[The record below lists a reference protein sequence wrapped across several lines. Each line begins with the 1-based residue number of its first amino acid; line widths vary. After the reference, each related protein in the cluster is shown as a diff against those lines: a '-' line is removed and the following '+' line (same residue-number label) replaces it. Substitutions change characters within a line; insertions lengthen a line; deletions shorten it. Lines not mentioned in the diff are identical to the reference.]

1 MGASDFLQLD
11 SRQAPAGERTAW
23 LASRLRAA
31 VADGRLSEGARLPA
45 TRVLAAELGLAR
57 GTVAEAYRRLLEE
70 GLLATNRGGG
80 TIVTGGHRTSVAE
93 SAATPNAAASGS
105 APDGPA
111 PVPARGPAAG
121 PVAPA
126 PLLDLSTGLP
136 DLSAFPRAA
145 WLRAER
151 EVLDT
156 AGARELGYSRP
167 EGPLVLREALSEWL
181 ARSRGVV
188 SSPDDVIVTAGVA
201 GAIALLAQTLRTHG
215 LTTWAMEDPGS
226 TGTRRLLDYWVEKT
240 VPVNVDDDGID
251 IDALRSTGTRAVIVT
266 PAHEYPTGV
275 VLAPERRRAL
285 VDWADKGDGIVI
297 EDDYDAEHRYDRM
310 PVRALQSLAPHRVAY
325 VSSLSKTLAPALRL
339 GWLVPPK
346 HLRAELAERRW
357 ASDLG
362 SPVVPQLVLARL
374 LRSGVLERQLRTLR
388 TRHRQRRDAAVAA
401 VSRYLPQAEVQGV
414 AAGLH
419 VLVLLPDHV
428 DDVRLAEDALGHGIR
443 IAPLSPMRS
452 RTGRPGIVIAYGH
465 HSPAILERAVQ
476 TIGRLVG

>member
-11 SRQAPAGERTAW
+11 SGQAPAGERTAW
-23 LASRLRAA
+23 LASQLRAA
-31 VADGRLSEGARLPA
+31 VADGRLPHGARLPA

-80 TIVTGGHRTSVAE
+80 TIVTGSRGPRAAASVE
-93 SAATPNAAASGS
+93 TPDAASGS
-105 APDGPA
+105 TLHNS
-111 PVPARGPAAG
+111 AAG
-121 PVAPA
+121 SAARSPEPI
-126 PLLDLSTGLP
+126 LDLSTGLP

-188 SSPDDVIVTAGVA
+188 CTPDDVIVTGGVT
-201 GAIALLAQTLRTHG
+201 GAIALLAQTLRTHD
-215 LTTWAMEDPGS
+215 LTRWAMEDPGS
-226 TGTRRLLDYWVEKT
+226 TGTRRLLDYWVDET
-240 VPVNVDDDGID
+240 VPVDVDDDGID
-251 IDALRSTGTRAVIVT
+251 VGALRSTGARVVVVT

-275 VLAPERRRAL
+275 VLAPERRLAL
-285 VDWADKGDGIVI
+285 VDWAEEVDGIVI

-310 PVRALQSLAPHRVAY
+310 PVRALQSLAPHRIAY

-346 HLRAELAERRW
+346 RLHDELAERRW

-362 SPVVPQLVLARL
+362 SPVVAQLVLARL
-374 LRSGVLERQLRTLR
+374 LKSGILERQLRTLR

-428 DDVRLAEDALGHGIR
+428 DDVKLAEDARENGIR
-443 IAPLSPMRS
+443 VAPLSPMRS
-452 RTGRPGIVIAYGH
+452 RAGRPGIVIAYGH
-465 HSPAILERAVQ
+465 HSPAILERAVR
-476 TIGRLVG
+476 TIGRLVEATAPTG